1 MFDLVRKRNEK
12 LSRRSTRLKRI
23 NRMKF
28 LTYVVSG
35 ALLLLVGGFLFTLG
49 LFAWYAKDLPR
60 PDRVRRSEGLSTII
74 YDRNGEPI
82 YDIFRDEH
90 RIPVTF
96 EEIPQTCKEATIAIE
111 DKNFYTH
118 EGFSS
123 TGMLRAL
130 VNIFLYRNLQG
141 GSTLTQQLVK
151 NVLLSNERTLPRKIK
166 EFILAVQI
174 ERKYSKDEI
183 LQMYLNEAPY
193 GSTTYGIEA
202 ASKYYFNKKAKD
214 LTALECVIL
223 AGFPQSPSRYSPFT
237 GDQDAYFWRAEQ
249 TLRRMREDEYISK
262 FDEATYKTDI
272 KNVTFTGGSENFR
285 AAHFVT
291 YVKDLLVKQFGQELV
306 EGGGLR
312 VTTSLDLNLQTKSE
326 EVVMSEVE
334 KATKLKVTNG
344 AAIILDPKSGEI
356 LAMVGSKDYESTESA
371 GAKFNVVTQ
380 GLRQPGSALK
390 PITYAEA
397 FKEGYTP
404 SSIVMDVETKF
415 PGGDDQPDYAPKNY
429 DLKWRGPVQLRFALA
444 NSINMSAVKLVAL
457 IGVRDM
463 LDLAYQMGLSTL
475 EPTTD
480 NLRRFGLSVTL
491 GGGEVKLIDLAYA
504 YGVFANGGVKSE
516 PVAILKVVDQKGK
529 TLFEHKATSGKRVLG
544 EDISFLITSILSD
557 NDARKEVFGERNH
570 LNIPGK
576 YVFAKTG
583 TTDDKRDNWTIG
595 GTRNRIVGTWVG
607 NNDNSPMHPSLSSG
621 VTGAAPI
628 WNQLIK
634 EAIKDTPNEAFI
646 RPANIYEMD
655 IDTFGGALP
664 SAHYPTRK
672 EFFIKGTEPNG
683 LSPIYQKLKLSRS
696 NGKLANQIEI
706 ASGNFEEKEFIVF
719 KESDPISSDG
729 RNRWQEG
736 IDAWLTTQPD
746 ANFHPPT
753 ETSSESEDH
762 VVLSLTSPEDKKQY
776 DDHDVKVSAN
786 AFSLN
791 SIKEIIVYID
801 DQEYDKTS
809 SDRYSNVLNLNKGP
823 HSIRVVARDNQGKE
837 ASQEVRIGVKVPWD
851 FNPSPTPKASPKA
864 TPSSD

>member
-1 MFDLVRKRNEK
+1 
-12 LSRRSTRLKRI
+12 
-23 NRMKF
+23 
-28 LTYVVSG
+28 
-35 ALLLLVGGFLFTLG
+35 
-49 LFAWYAKDLPR
+49 
-60 PDRVRRSEGLSTII
+60 
-74 YDRNGEPI
+74 
-82 YDIFRDEH
+82 
-90 RIPVTF
+90 
-96 EEIPQTCKEATIAIE
+96 
-111 DKNFYTH
+111 
-118 EGFSS
+118 
-123 TGMLRAL
+123 
-130 VNIFLYRNLQG
+130 
-141 GSTLTQQLVK
+141 
-151 NVLLSNERTLPRKIK
+151 
-166 EFILAVQI
+166 
-174 ERKYSKDEI
+174 
-183 LQMYLNEAPY
+183 
-193 GSTTYGIEA
+193 
-202 ASKYYFNKKAKD
+202 
-214 LTALECVIL
+214 
-223 AGFPQSPSRYSPFT
+223 
-237 GDQDAYFWRAEQ
+237 
-249 TLRRMREDEYISK
+249 
-262 FDEATYKTDI
+262 
-272 KNVTFTGGSENFR
+272 
-285 AAHFVT
+285 
-291 YVKDLLVKQFGQELV
+291 
-306 EGGGLR
+306 
-312 VTTSLDLNLQTKSE
+312 
-326 EVVMSEVE
+326 
-334 KATKLKVTNG
+334 
-344 AAIILDPKSGEI
+344 
-356 LAMVGSKDYESTESA
+356 
-371 GAKFNVVTQ
+371 
-380 GLRQPGSALK
+380 
-390 PITYAEA
+390 
-397 FKEGYTP
+397 
-404 SSIVMDVETKF
+404 
-415 PGGDDQPDYAPKNY
+415 
-429 DLKWRGPVQLRFALA
+429 
-444 NSINMSAVKLVAL
+444 
-457 IGVRDM
+457 M